1 MKISDNG
8 LILVLLAVLA
18 GYVLVEHMK
27 TKKQETMAARR
38 GRGGSYVS
46 HNTYPI
52 LNHPIYG
59 WYANKPTS
67 GGSKGSMR
75 GR

>member
-18 GYVLVEHMK
+18 GYVLLDMK